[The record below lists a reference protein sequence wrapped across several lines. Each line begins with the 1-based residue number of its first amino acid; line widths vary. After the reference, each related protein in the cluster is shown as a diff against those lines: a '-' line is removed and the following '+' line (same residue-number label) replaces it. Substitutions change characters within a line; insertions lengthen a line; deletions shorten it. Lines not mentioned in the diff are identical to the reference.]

1 MEKSTIAHENINQ
14 ETNNQ
19 EDNMTETNKPENINQ
34 TATNPNNED
43 NMTATN
49 TEKTNTA
56 NINIEKL
63 KDLYSAIKKDYAG
76 LNENEKSSAVKSYN
90 MGHNLSML
98 HKDNQYRNL
107 TDNNG
112 NLFNSWQSFCEEG
125 CVFTRAY
132 ADKLMKSAATQ
143 DKLEQM
149 GVTSIKQSVANLYAL
164 HKAKTNDLDLDL
176 AEVWKKA
183 TGSNPEAFPT
193 RTDVKRAINPESHTP
208 KRTTKVAND
217 LPSLL
222 SALKA
227 FTLSDED
234 KQQVRQVLDELLN
247 AGSANPIQEESPE
260 TTITAEPVK
269 LSA

>member
-1 MEKSTIAHENINQ
+1 MEKSNTQATTDMTNNEQIINKENNMIENHEQETINQ
-14 ETNNQ
+14 ETTNK
-19 EDNMTETNKPENINQ
+19 EDTMPETNTTTTNIANEEL
-34 TATNPNNED
+34 TNIY
-43 NMTATN
+43 T
-49 TEKTNTA
+49 
-56 NINIEKL
+56 
-63 KDLYSAIKKDYAG
+63 AIKKDYAG
-76 LNENEKSSAVKSYN
+76 ITSNEKSSAAKSYN

-234 KQQVRQVLDELLN
+234 KQQVRQVLDELLK
-247 AGSANPIQEESPE
+247 AEQEDSPE
-260 TTITAEPVK
+260 TTVTAEPVK

>member
-1 MEKSTIAHENINQ
+1 MEKSNTQATTDMTNNEQIINKENNMNENHEQETINQ
-14 ETNNQ
+14 ETTNQ
-19 EDNMTETNKPENINQ
+19 EDTMPETNTTTTNI
-34 TATNPNNED
+34 TNDE
-43 NMTATN
+43 
-49 TEKTNTA
+49 
-56 NINIEKL
+56 L
-63 KDLYSAIKKDYAG
+63 KEFYSAIKEDYAG

-90 MGHNLSML
+90 MGHNLNML

-107 TDNNG
+107 TENNG
-112 NLFNSWQSFCEEG
+112 NQFKNWQTFCEEG
-125 CVFTRAY
+125 CGFTRAY
-132 ADKLMKSAATQ
+132 ADRLMKCNPTQ
-143 DKLEQM
+143 DMLERM
-149 GVTSIKQSVANLYAL
+149 GVTSIKQSVANLYML
-164 HKAKTNDLDLDL
+164 YTAKTNDPDLDL

-183 TGSNPEAFPT
+183 TGDNPEAFPS
-193 RTDVKRAINPESHTP
+193 RNAVQKAINPEFHAP
-208 KRTTKVAND
+208 KRTTKIAND

>member
-1 MEKSTIAHENINQ
+1 MTDNHNQ
-14 ETNNQ
+14 ETTNNQ
-19 EDNMTETNKPENINQ
+19 ENNMTENHNQETINNQENNMTGTNT
-34 TATNPNNED
+34 TAT
-43 NMTATN
+43 AITN
-49 TEKTNTA
+49 DE
-56 NINIEKL
+56 L
-63 KDLYSAIKKDYAG
+63 KEFYSAIKKDYAG

-90 MGHNLSML
+90 MGHNLNML
-98 HKDNQYRNL
+98 HKDEQYRNL

-112 NLFNSWQSFCEEG
+112 NQFKSWQSFCEEG
-125 CVFTRAY
+125 CDFTRAY
-132 ADKLMKSAATQ
+132 ADKLMKSVVIQ
-143 DKLEQM
+143 DELEQA
-149 GVTSIKQSVANLYAL
+149 GVTSIKQSVANLYAI
-164 HKAKTNDLDLDL
+164 HT
-176 AEVWKKA
+176 AEKKDSALNIAELWKKA
-183 TGSNPEAFPT
+183 TGNNPEAFPT
-193 RTDVKRAINPESHTP
+193 RKDVRKAINPESHTP